1 MGSEFRGISNP
12 TQGKLLMSDKR
23 LSDTDLQ
30 ILKEIIRRSNPALS
44 GVADL
49 VGKVS
54 LTEGQR
60 EDLREALADELC
72 STGLKPDG
80 EPNERGFKLDAI
92 IGKLM
97 YY

>member
-1 MGSEFRGISNP
+1 
-12 TQGKLLMSDKR
+12 MSDKK
-23 LSDTDLQ
+23 LSNIDLQ
-30 ILKEIIRRSNPALS
+30 FLNEVIRRSNPTLS
-44 GVADL
+44 NVADL
-49 VGKVS
+49 VGKVA
-54 LTEGQR
+54 LTEDQR

-80 EPNERGFKLDAI
+80 EPNERGLKLDTI